1 MTTTSASL
9 LPGLGPAREDLL
21 RMHEALRAK
30 HSSVFAYDRPD
41 GVLHLFDEAVPA
53 PPLGDFWS
61 RIFID
66 ESLPLTEVVRTG
78 MPTDGGFDSVD
89 SSITE
94 YAGFNGNAVGFGRV
108 MCFPLT
114 TADERLV
121 GVLFCDGC
129 AGVDEIGHVGML
141 WRRHAT
147 GLRAMAEQVAADLD
161 TIGEQI
167 ASRIFGLGQLETEP
181 TLFIGPEHVPTP
193 PEIRAAIGTG
203 TFWWRLR
210 EGVIHLDAV
219 AMGAADPAEKR
230 GYTGGPAPLLYRIHR
245 DDYPLVRRT
254 MARALAEEGVFALEY
269 RAHTRGGSLRW
280 LEVRG
285 RVIRDERG
293 EPVMLGIVTDTT
305 GAPSWTQVAS
315 TQIDAMADGFAILD
329 PYWRLVYGNEAVARL
344 AGVGRAELAG
354 RAFADV
360 LSPLRESEWKPAFDQ
375 ALATG
380 ETVSFEALLPRV
392 GRWYELRVAV
402 DAGRLAVH
410 LRDVHEYRVQLER
423 ERERETRRE
432 RTGEFAAALGGTLG
446 VDDVIAVVEQHLPE
460 LCGAEGIAMHVVT
473 DGRLRLI
480 AAVGYTPAGFSA
492 LRVLDLDVPG
502 PMSDAV
508 NKTEPQ
514 IYETSEQIKD
524 QYPYLTEVV
533 DDTKT
538 GALLV
543 HPLMHEGSCLGLVCL
558 RFDEPRRLSSS
569 YRGFVARRCEQLAQA
584 LYRAHRYDAELS
596 LASRLRDAVFDVP
609 LDQTPGVELASE
621 YRSPG
626 LGLAVGG
633 DWYDVI
639 PMLRGRIGLLVGD
652 VEGHNARAVGGMSM
666 VRTAIRAFAHEGYG
680 PAAILGRVNK
690 LITGLDPDLLATCC
704 FAELD
709 TAAGTARIARAGH
722 PSPVLSLPDGG
733 TAVLPL
739 PAGLPLGVDPSETYR
754 SVLSPLPEGAL
765 LALYS
770 DGLVESRSLPIDQ
783 GTDRLVESLRGH
795 GNTPLRELARKII
808 GHPYD
813 QPTLADDITLLLA
826 RRTA

>member
-1 MTTTSASL
+1 MTSESASL
-9 LPGLGPAREDLL
+9 LPGLGPAREELL
-21 RMHEALRAK
+21 RVHEALRAK
-30 HSSVFAYDRPD
+30 HTSVFALDEKD

-61 RIFID
+61 RIFMD
-66 ESLPLTEVVRTG
+66 ESLPLTEVARTG
-78 MPTDGGFDSVD
+78 IPTDGGFDSIE
-89 SSITE
+89 STISE
-94 YAGFNGNAVGFGRV
+94 YAGFSTASAGFGRI

-114 TADERLV
+114 TEDERVV

-129 AGVDEIGHVGML
+129 AGVDEIGHVGVV

-147 GLRAMAEQVAADLD
+147 SLRAMAEEVATDLAD
-161 TIGEQI
+161 IGEQI
-167 ASRIFGLGQLETEP
+167 AARIFGLGDLEVEP
-181 TLFIGPEHVPTP
+181 TLFIGPEHIPTP
-193 PEIRAAIGTG
+193 PEIRGAIGTG
-203 TFWWRLR
+203 VFWWRLR
-210 EGVIHLDAV
+210 EGVVHLDAV

-230 GYTGGPAPLLYRIHR
+230 GYTGPPAPLLYRIHR
-245 DDYPLVRRT
+245 EDYPLVRRT
-254 MARALAEEGVFALEY
+254 MMRALAEEGVFALEY

-285 RVIRDERG
+285 RVVRDDRG
-293 EPVMLGIVTDTT
+293 EPVMLGSVTDTT

-329 PYWRLVYGNEAVARL
+329 PRWRLVYGNEAVARL
-344 AGVGRAELAG
+344 GGVGRAELAG
-354 RAFADV
+354 RPFAEV
-360 LSPLRESEWKPAFDQ
+360 LAPMPESEWKPAFEH

-380 ETVSFEALLPRV
+380 EPVSFETLIPRV
-392 GRWYELRVAV
+392 GRWFELRVAV

-423 ERERETRRE
+423 DRDRDTRRE

-446 VDDVIAVVEQHLPE
+446 VDDVIEVVERHMPA
-460 LCGAEGIAMHVVT
+460 LCGAEGVAMHVVT

-480 AAVGYTPAGFSA
+480 AAVGYSPAGFAA
-492 LRVLDLDVPG
+492 LRILDLDIPG

-514 IYETSEQIKD
+514 IYETGEQIKE
-524 QYPYLTEVV
+524 QYPYLSQVV
-533 DDTKT
+533 DDTTT

-543 HPLMHEGSCLGLVCL
+543 HPLMHEGGCLGLVCL
-558 RFDEPRRLSSS
+558 RFDEPRRLGSS

-690 LITGLDPDLLATCC
+690 LIAGLDPDLLATCC

-722 PSPVLSLPDGG
+722 PAPVLSLADGG

-783 GTDRLVESLRGH
+783 GTERLVEALRGH
-795 GNTPLRELARKII
+795 TSTPLRELAKKVI
-808 GHPYD
+808 GQPQD
-813 QPTLADDITLLLA
+813 QPGLADDSTLLLA